1 MKGLRFIEDFLLF
14 VLALL
19 LIPIAVILLSVYV
32 FGALLIA
39 LIFKKRS
46 NMFAQV
52 IERLCETYESLLN
65 SD

>member
-14 VLALL
+14 VLAVI
-19 LIPIAVILLSVYV
+19 LIPIAVILLSVYLL
-32 FGALLIA
+32 GALLIA

>member
-1 MKGLRFIEDFLLF
+1 MKGLRFIADFLLF

-32 FGALLIA
+32 LGALLIA

-46 NMFAQV
+46 NMFTQV

>member
-1 MKGLRFIEDFLLF
+1 MKGLRFIGDFLVF

>member
-1 MKGLRFIEDFLLF
+1 MKGLSFIEDFLLF

-32 FGALLIA
+32 LGALLVA

-46 NMFAQV
+46 RFFTQV

-65 SD
+65 LN